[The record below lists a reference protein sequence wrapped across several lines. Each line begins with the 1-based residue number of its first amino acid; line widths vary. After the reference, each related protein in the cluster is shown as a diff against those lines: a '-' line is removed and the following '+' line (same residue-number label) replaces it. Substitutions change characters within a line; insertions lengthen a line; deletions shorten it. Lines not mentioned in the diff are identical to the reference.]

1 MTSLD
6 SLLQKSKAVRT
17 FPLFPLPEIE
27 LDLTDVKN
35 YNWSST
41 NIKEWLSPVID
52 LSGFE
57 YVYPVNGITEGLN
70 YWMWQEDRIWMHNG
84 DYQWITPS
92 VPHQNMGITYLT
104 TPSAIDGNFKEVPNL
119 YDHVLDI
126 AYVGSTKIEKI
137 NIHNNVQKIFFSLS
151 KCFGLRNIRT
161 GWYFSKTPDK
171 KLELLIG
178 SAKYY
183 NYYAQAVAEY
193 FINKYDI
200 DIVYK
205 TLRPIQEEVCQK
217 FDLIPSDVVWLA
229 TTNDP
234 AFEKFRRGDV
244 CRVCISEEISTA
256 YHSRIATN

>member
-27 LDLTDVKN
+27 LDLTEVKH
-35 YNWSST
+35 YNWNTT
-41 NIKEWLSPVID
+41 NIKEWLSPIID
-52 LSGFE
+52 LSEFE
-57 YVYPVNGITEGLN
+57 YVYPINGITEGLN

-104 TPSAIDGNFKEVPNL
+104 TPSSIDGNFKEVPNL

-137 NIHNNVQKIFFSLS
+137 NIHNNVQKVFFSLS

-183 NYYAQAVAEY
+183 NYYAQEVAEK
-193 FINKYDI
+193 IISTYDI
-200 DIVYK
+200 DYIHNKLY
-205 TLRPIQEEVCQK
+205 QK
-217 FDLIPSDVVWLA
+217 QLKLCEKLKFTPSDSVWLS
-229 TTNDP
+229 TPLDIRYH
-234 AFEKFRRGDV
+234 KFRRNKTNRICLAGV
-244 CRVCISEEISTA
+244 INEET
-256 YHSRIATN
+256 